1 MSSSTDIAAIAAIC
15 FELGLRGVDTG
26 GGHTAYESDS
36 IVDRDRGF
44 DTFVS
49 VTSSEGEC
57 PDSWDDILVTVY
69 CDQHS
74 EPIATFG
81 CVGTV
86 WFCDSLINA
95 IASAFE
101 FCRRGAL

>member
-1 MSSSTDIAAIAAIC
+1 MSSSTEIAAVC
-15 FELGLRGVDTG
+15 FALGLRAVDTG
-26 GGHTAYESDS
+26 GGHGAYESES

-74 EPIATFG
+74 EPLRTFD
-81 CVGTV
+81 CALDR
-86 WFCDSLINA
+86 WSCDSLTNA
-95 IASAFE
+95 VSSAFE
-101 FCRRGAL
+101 FCRRGDL